1 MAPSAADD
9 DEILRELVA
18 RSARRDPPVPQFR
31 SLAGARQY
39 RSLYA
44 LVRREIPAGARVLD
58 WGTGV
63 GHFSYFLTRAGYRAT
78 GYSIEGVSEAAWLDE
93 PFERWV
99 TGSKQ
104 DPVRLPFADG
114 DFDAAA
120 SIGVLEHVRETGGD
134 EHASLAEL
142 SRVLRPGGT
151 FVCAHFP
158 NRTSWIDLVA
168 SRTHRHHHPYRYT
181 RADIARLTQEAGME
195 LVAAGRYGLLPRNS
209 AQVVLG
215 PLANTTAGA
224 NVWDAL
230 DATVGALLDPLR
242 QNWWFVA
249 RKPR

>member
-39 RSLYA
+39 RTLYA

-63 GHFSYFLTRAGYRAT
+63 GHFSYFLARAGYRAT
-78 GYSIEGVSEAAWLDE
+78 GYSIEGVSEAAWLGE

-104 DPVRLPFADG
+104 DPVHLPFADG
-114 DFDAAA
+114 EFDAAA

-134 EHASLAEL
+134 ERASLAEL
-142 SRVLRPGGT
+142 ARVLRPGGT

-158 NRTSWIDLVA
+158 NRTSWIDWMA
-168 SRTHRHHHPYRYT
+168 ARAGKHHHEFRYT
-181 RADIARLTQEAGME
+181 RGDIERLTRESGLRLAG
-195 LVAAGRYGLLPRNS
+195 AGRYGLLPRNS
-209 AQVVLG
+209 AHALLG
-215 PLANTTAGA
+215 PLANTVAGA
-224 NVWDAL
+224 NAWDAL
-230 DATVGALLDPLR
+230 DATLGALLRPLS